1 MTAANDLRLIT
12 PTADDLPVLLGIWDA
27 HRRRNAVAEAAS
39 WRRTLAERRGTVE
52 AALRARL
59 DRPDTNAPSFL
70 ARRGARPIAYLLGN
84 EIRLPRNSGYR
95 TYAPDHF
102 INIGPEEWALAD
114 PADNEALDAL
124 YAALA
129 TWGLDRGAG
138 AQLLS
143 IAAGDD
149 RTDFWLDLGFA
160 RHDRYAYLPLGAER
174 PASTEVRV
182 RRATVADLV
191 VTTRYNLA
199 EAQHHHE
206 APIFAFA
213 PPGRDEARR
222 RAVAENLTDPQ
233 ALIYLADVD
242 GRAVGG
248 LSAFFVETLPFWM
261 PSATPT
267 PCAFIDSGY
276 VEPDARGHGTL
287 HALVAALLA
296 ETATRGGVG
305 LFVTYLPANRS
316 ARLAWE
322 GLGFT
327 PLITVHQRRIDPRTV
342 RQWGHAEEQM
352 GADPTAPR

>member
-1 MTAANDLRLIT
+1 VSTSDLRLT
-12 PTADDLPVLLGIWDA
+12 MPTADDLPALLSIWEA
-27 HRRRNAVAEAAS
+27 HRRRNAATEAAP
-39 WRRTLAERRGTVE
+39 WRRTLADRRGTVE
-52 AALRARL
+52 ASLRARL
-59 DRPDTNAPSFL
+59 GRADEDAPLFL
-70 ARRGARPIAYLLGN
+70 AWRGARPVAYLLGA
-84 EIRLPRNSGYR
+84 EVRLPRSSGYR

-124 YAALA
+124 YAAIA
-129 TWGLDRGAG
+129 TWGLGRDAG

-174 PASTEVRV
+174 PTRTEVRV
-182 RRATVADLV
+182 RRATVTDLAV
-191 VTTRYNLA
+191 AIRYNLA
-199 EAQHHHE
+199 EARHHHG

-222 RAVAENLTDPQ
+222 RDVAENLTDPQ
-233 ALIYLADVD
+233 ALIYLAEAD
-242 GRAVGG
+242 GRALGG
-248 LSAFFVETLPFWM
+248 LSAFFIETLPFWM

-296 ETATRGGVG
+296 ETAARGGVG

-316 ARLAWE
+316 ARLVWE

-342 RQWGHAEEQM
+342 RQWGHPEEQIEV
-352 GADPTAPR
+352 DPAVPR